1 MTTTQSSL
9 MHRYLDPAS
18 SMGEILFGLI
28 MTLTFTL
35 GAGLIIQDEGREG
48 ARQLLIA
55 VIGCNIA
62 WGIIDGAL
70 YLAGQLFDR
79 GRLRRLGMAIRRT
92 SDRTARTGLVAAEL
106 SPLLSDVLSPSECEA
121 LYGRVADNV
130 SSRPG
135 ERNVITREDM
145 LGALVSFVL
154 VVVTSLPAAL
164 PFLFIDDAFLALRIS
179 NGILLALLFW
189 CGYSWARYTLS
200 KPWLAGTIFLIGGI
214 VLVLAAIAL
223 GG

>member
-1 MTTTQSSL
+1 MFTTHTSL

-18 SMGEILFGLI
+18 SMGEVLFGLI

-55 VIGCNIA
+55 VIGCNLA

-79 GRLRRLGMAIRRT
+79 GRLRRLGRAIRDERDPQT
-92 SDRTARTGLVAAEL
+92 RVHLVASEL
-106 SPLLSDVLSPSECEA
+106 DPLMTGVLSSTESSL
-121 LYGRVADNV
+121 LYARIADNV
-130 SSRPG
+130 TARPLQKTT
-135 ERNVITREDM
+135 VTKEDVF
-145 LGALVSFVL
+145 GAFTSFLL

-164 PFLFIDDAFLALRIS
+164 PFMFIDDAFLALRVS
-179 NGILLALLFW
+179 NAILLALLFL
-189 CGYSWARYTLS
+189 CGYWWASFTLG
-200 KPWLAGTIFLIGGI
+200 KPWLVGSAFLIGGSI
-214 VLVLAAIAL
+214 LVLAAIAL